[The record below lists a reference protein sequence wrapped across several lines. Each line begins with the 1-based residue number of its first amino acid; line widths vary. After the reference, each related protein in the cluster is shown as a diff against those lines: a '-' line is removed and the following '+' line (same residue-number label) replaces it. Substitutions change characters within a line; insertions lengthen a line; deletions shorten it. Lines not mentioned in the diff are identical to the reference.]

1 MAVVGRQASGSRLGR
16 GGERRWYYSAA
27 ELVAVMGRWSDGY
40 CDSVNWQ
47 TGVCWLEAEV
57 VGRRSCGGRGGEG
70 VKRFRCGQVSRPP
83 RWWAAV

>member
-1 MAVVGRQASGSRLGR
+1 MYAVVIGR
-16 GGERRWYYSAA
+16 GDRIVAMVGVLAA
-27 ELVAVMGRWSDGY
+27 AALVAVMGRWSDGY

-57 VGRRSCGGRGGEG
+57 VGRRSSGGRGGEG
-70 VKRFRCGQVSRPP
+70 VNRFRCGQVSRPP